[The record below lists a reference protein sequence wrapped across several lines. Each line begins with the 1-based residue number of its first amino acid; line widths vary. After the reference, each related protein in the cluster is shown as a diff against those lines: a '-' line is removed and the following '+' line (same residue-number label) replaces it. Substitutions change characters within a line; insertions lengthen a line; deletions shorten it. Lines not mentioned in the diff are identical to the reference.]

1 MKNIWH
7 RNNDKNDSIE
17 LSMQKHFFI
26 RSNGK
31 YIRINISDILYIEGC
46 RNYVKIVTTNKSLL
60 VLITLKRIE
69 QFLPVGLF
77 VRIHKSYIISLDYL
91 LWFDS
96 DQVQVLSRQLPVG
109 AQYKGVLE
117 KHVLIMQEKTDSF
130 SALEHIAGETYIR
143 RVAS

>member
-7 RNNDKNDSIE
+7 RNNDKNGSFE

-31 YIRINISDILYIEGC
+31 YIRINISDVLYIEGC
-46 RNYVKIVTTNKSLL
+46 RNYVKIVTVEKSLL

-69 QFLPVGLF
+69 QFLPEEFF
-77 VRIHKSYIISLDYL
+77 VRVHKSYIVSLNYI

-96 DQVQVLSRQLPVG
+96 DQVQVLSKHLPIG
-109 AQYKGVLE
+109 AQYKGVIQ
-117 KHVLIMQEKTDSF
+117 KHVLIMQENNDSF
-130 SALEHIAGETYIR
+130 SVMEHIARKTF
-143 RVAS
+143 V